1 MSLSIKNVIQ
11 KYYTTWGLIL
21 LLLIFTIA
29 GFLYTSSNKTNDESS
44 QITLIDKQLSQN
56 IGETSYFLLVEPDNL
71 GNLKVVADVIDYP
84 QNNSTIFS
92 IVQKDPKFEGTDNNP
107 VYRGFYPKLTYLFY
121 SDKIFS
127 MSSNTNESYHKLVT
141 FGGDINFNN
150 RRFENTRLKREQI
163 DLLLPD
169 KIQKENISNFRL
181 LMYLHDSD
189 SESNLNL
196 YPFDS
201 ISTYVRFEFPKNSNV
216 NIIVEV
222 PKELKSYSI
231 ESSVFEENKETG
243 EKNSTQLRELFDG
256 VYGISSTNKADFE
269 KNFTRIEI
277 KVSRNFFSIERLSFY
292 GIILFSFLV
301 CIYYRGQKN
310 KNLTEYISLHLGLN
324 SIPLAIYLN
333 NRPTIGFTIVDLI
346 IVLLVGGTFLSLW
359 LLSRSR
365 TVS

>member
-1 MSLSIKNVIQ
+1 MYIKNVIQ

-29 GFLYTSSNKTNDESS
+29 GFLYTSSNKTNDENS

-56 IGETSYFLLVEPDNL
+56 IDETSYFLLVEPDNL

-92 IVQKDPKFEGTDNNP
+92 IVQKDPK
-107 VYRGFYPKLTYLFY
+107 LTYLFY

-141 FGGDINFNN
+141 FGGDINFNT

-189 SESNLNL
+189 SESDLNL

-292 GIILFSFLV
+292 GIILFSFLI

-310 KNLTEYISLHLGLN
+310 KNLTEYISLHLGLI